1 MKSLGID
8 VDDLVT
14 GGFSSIK
21 CKYLKIE
28 LILIEIFKLYNAQK
42 DYQ

>member
-14 GGFSSIK
+14 GGFSSLK

-28 LILIEIFKLYNAQK
+28 LILIEIFKFYNA
-42 DYQ
+42 